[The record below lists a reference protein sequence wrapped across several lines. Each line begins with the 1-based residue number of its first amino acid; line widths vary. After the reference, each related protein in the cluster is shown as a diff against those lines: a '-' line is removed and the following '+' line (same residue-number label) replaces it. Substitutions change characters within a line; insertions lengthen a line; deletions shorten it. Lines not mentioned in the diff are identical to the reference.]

1 MSEWRTGKRF
11 PLELNATIR
20 GVKTTAKLEGK
31 TADLSAAGVF
41 IFAEGKFEV
50 GSPVEFDITLPAE
63 FIGAKKD
70 VKIRCQGRVVR
81 AGDHPNRGSRKEKAA
96 VKKNGVACVATSPG
110 NPSPKAILR
119 A

>member
-1 MSEWRTGKRF
+1 VADWRTGKRF

-41 IFAEGKFEV
+41 IFADGKFDV
-50 GSPVEFDITLPAE
+50 GSPIEFDITLPAE

-81 AGDHPNRGSRKEKAA
+81 AGDHPDRETGKGKTAL
-96 VKKNGVACVATSPG
+96 KKKTGVACVIDSYEFVR
-110 NPSPKAILR
+110 K
-119 A
+119 